1 MTVLLVFTTAPDRA
15 VADALA
21 KALVA
26 DGLAACVN
34 IQAACTSMYHWEGK
48 IETTA
53 EIPLVAKTT
62 EERYPALEAR
72 LRAAHPYAVPEIVAI
87 PVVGGLPAYL
97 DWVTASVA
105 KRPV

>member
-1 MTVLLVFTTAPDRA
+1 MSVLLVFTTVPDRGT
-15 VADALA
+15 ADALA
-21 KALVA
+21 RDLVA

-34 IQAACTSMYHWEGK
+34 IQAPCTSMYHWEGK

-62 EERYPALEAR
+62 EERYAALEAR

-97 DWVTASVA
+97 DWVTSSVA
-105 KRPV
+105 NRPV